1 MSEFQELIK
10 NFSKCRDYVR
20 DFFVYG
26 FKSRADFSAK
36 SGRTYDDERRRI
48 ESWLNEYVKA
58 DYGVESE
65 KASASKGRS
74 KNISLQMDSNLLETN
89 PLYRV
94 WKTKSFTDNDIM
106 LHFFLLDILD
116 DGNSLSITELA
127 DEIAARYEVVLD
139 SQMIRRKCNEYVKE
153 GLLQAQKSGKTTR
166 YSRDITWQELTT
178 NTAAD
183 ALDAPENPCP
193 DSLLDAIRFYQLSAP
208 FGMIGSTILD
218 NQKAVNSHFRIKH
231 SFFVHTLEEEIVFQL
246 LQAMREKRSILA
258 SCQSNKNADMRREAG
273 VPLQFFVSTRTG
285 RRYICMYRT
294 TTKRFL
300 CLRLDQIKKVEQ
312 QEQFPEY
319 DQIYEK
325 LLKNRGQ
332 AWGVSFQGS
341 NQSREQRLMLTLH
354 IDEKQ
359 EGYILE
365 RLSREGKGGRV
376 SHIGKNTY
384 TYETEIFD
392 IQEMAPWLRTFIG
405 RIIAIETTNRQFSS
419 RFQSD
424 LEALYRMYE
433 ID

>member
-48 ESWLNEYVKA
+48 ESWLGEYVKA
-58 DYGVESE
+58 DYGAESDA
-65 KASASKGRS
+65 ASGNKGRS

-116 DGNSLSITELA
+116 DGDPLSITELA
-127 DEIAARYEVVLD
+127 DEITARYEVVLD

-153 GLLQAQKSGKTTR
+153 GLLQTQKSGKTTL
-166 YSRDITWQELTT
+166 YSRNITWQELTT
-178 NTAAD
+178 DTAGSV
-183 ALDAPENPCP
+183 LDAFECSCSDN
-193 DSLLDAIRFYQLSAP
+193 LLDALRFYQLSAP
-208 FGMIGSTILD
+208 FGIIGSTLLD
-218 NQKAVNSHFRIKH
+218 NQKTVNAHFRIKH
-231 SFFVHTLEEEIVFQL
+231 SFFVHTLEDEIVLEL
-246 LQAMREKRSILA
+246 LQAMRKKCSVLA
-258 SCQSNKNADMRREAG
+258 FCQSNKNTDMRRESG

-294 TTKRFL
+294 TTRRFL

-312 QEQFPEY
+312 KEQFPEY
-319 DQIYEK
+319 NQIYEK

-341 NQSREQRLMLTLH
+341 NQSREQRLVLTLH
-354 IDEKQ
+354 IDEAK
-359 EGYILE
+359 EAYILE
-365 RLSREGKGGRV
+365 RLRREGKGGCI
-376 SHIGKNTY
+376 SNIGNNTY
-384 TYETEIFD
+384 TYETEVFD

-405 RIIAIETTNRQFSS
+405 RIVSVETTNRQFSS

-424 LEALYRMYE
+424 LEALYQMYE